1 MKIADELKECAAMTK
16 LAQEE
21 VVGLQMWAQST
32 ERELQAVSE
41 SIESLPN
48 LKDIDVLNRRHCLCQ
63 RIRKGISDIIHT
75 IDHSGIASEAFKK
88 EWVTWNIRSKVLS
101 GRWKRKPKIIDL
113 EK

>member
-21 VVGLQMWAQST
+21 VGGLQMWAQFT

-48 LKDIDVLNRRHCLCQ
+48 LKDIDVLNRHHYLCQ
-63 RIRKGISDIIHT
+63 RIRKGISDIIYT
-75 IDHSGIASEAFKK
+75 MDYSGIASEAYKK
-88 EWVTWNIRSKVLS
+88 EMA
-101 GRWKRKPKIIDL
+101 DL
-113 EK
+113 EQKIESALRQVEEETQNH